1 MPTLKELKEQARA
14 HNKRSCI
21 KLSQRKAGLVSSLAS
36 VSNALTSHSQNNG
49 SSSSASTS
57 KGKGKGKGP
66 AVKMKKKKRI
76 APTLVSSTV
85 GGSSSAGMMPGNVL
99 GGGGAG
105 SSVGQ
110 KNFKKKLKKQ
120 KTVYKKLKGADANP
134 EYAFDI

>member
-1 MPTLKELKEQARA
+1 MTQEAMPTLKELKEQARA

-21 KLSQRKAGLVSSLAS
+21 RLSQRKAGLVSSLAS

-85 GGSSSAGMMPGNVL
+85 VGSSSAGMMPGNVL

-105 SSVGQ
+105 NSVGQ
-110 KNFKKKLKKQ
+110 NNFKKEAQETEESLQ
-120 KTVYKKLKGADANP
+120 ETQGCRC
-134 EYAFDI
+134 